1 MDKLLRLNRSRT
13 AVWAFGGLLFLFLFL
28 LNCLTPYVADDY
40 VYMFSFADK
49 TRLDSLGAVLQS
61 MYVHC
66 FCMNGR
72 VVSHFFGQLFMLF
85 PKPVFGAVNAFV
97 YTTLMYLLYRLCVMD
112 GKENLLLFLALCAAF
127 WYFLPAFGQVCLW
140 QIGSVNYLWALLWGL
155 IYLSPFVFRFYYGR
169 ELLTKAWQ
177 KILFCLFSLPF
188 GMYTEITSFIGLL
201 LAASLLLL
209 CPLMKKG
216 GLRCWL
222 WLPVVIGLAGF
233 GIMLMMPA
241 ELSAKTGAMTL
252 GTLLDNFLR
261 STVMLRDHCL
271 PLLLAWAVAFV
282 LGLYAK
288 LPPER
293 LALSLA
299 LAAGAVAANYMLI
312 VAQYYEERCMCTTVL
327 LLTAAVGLL
336 ADGLSG
342 ARFRV
347 PRACAGA
354 VLAVV
359 FLFSLVSGC
368 GDILR
373 TWLDFRYRETV
384 IAEYK
389 AAGETELVL
398 DRIWPSTE
406 YSAFYGLRDLADDTP
421 DTWPN
426 SSMAKYYG
434 VDSILGR

>member
-1 MDKLLRLNRSRT
+1 
-13 AVWAFGGLLFLFLFL
+13 
-28 LNCLTPYVADDY
+28 
-40 VYMFSFADK
+40 
-49 TRLDSLGAVLQS
+49 
-61 MYVHC
+61 
-66 FCMNGR
+66 
-72 VVSHFFGQLFMLF
+72 
-85 PKPVFGAVNAFV
+85 
-97 YTTLMYLLYRLCVMD
+97 
-112 GKENLLLFLALCAAF
+112 
-127 WYFLPAFGQVCLW
+127 
-140 QIGSVNYLWALLWGL
+140 
-155 IYLSPFVFRFYYGR
+155 
-169 ELLTKAWQ
+169 
-177 KILFCLFSLPF
+177 
-188 GMYTEITSFIGLL
+188 
-201 LAASLLLL
+201 
-209 CPLMKKG
+209 
-216 GLRCWL
+216 
-222 WLPVVIGLAGF
+222 
-233 GIMLMMPA
+233 
-241 ELSAKTGAMTL
+241 
-252 GTLLDNFLR
+252 
-261 STVMLRDHCL
+261 
-271 PLLLAWAVAFV
+271 
-282 LGLYAK
+282 
-288 LPPER
+288 
-293 LALSLA
+293 
-299 LAAGAVAANYMLI
+299 
-312 VAQYYEERCMCTTVL
+312 MCTTVL

-347 PRACAGA
+347 PRACAAA